1 MKNEKD
7 AKFKYFFKFLKHG
20 YKYWKFRK
28 TCQRIDALTNKKLK
42 MVFMWLL
49 KQNISTIKA

>member
-1 MKNEKD
+1 MKNEKQ
-7 AKFKYFFKFLKHG
+7 AKFKYFYKFLKNG

-28 TCQRIDALTNKKLK
+28 TVERVDLMTNKKLK

-49 KQNISTIKA
+49 KQNINTIKA